1 MKANIRH
8 LVLAAVVGCLPA
20 LSAQAAEGLPESKAL
35 MQALIDEINRSMTL
49 QMEDLEKPYFIQ
61 YLVDD
66 SLMYHITARYGDLTG
81 SDRDRSRDFYSQV
94 RVGSYEL
101 DNTNFSGDGG
111 RFFRFFGG
119 SSGGGQASLPVEENY
134 DAIRQAVWWATDQ
147 DYKDAVE
154 TLTKKRAYMRDKK
167 LEDRPS
173 DFSKASIV
181 QHTDPAVDVELDR
194 AAWEQRIRKI
204 SAHFNKYPRIQDS
217 QVQLFVGLANRYV
230 VNTEGTRLRTP
241 DQAALLVI
249 TAELQSDDGMRI
261 SDGMD
266 YFGHAPEDLP
276 AVERVL
282 ADIDELAASLTR
294 VAQAPILERYTGP
307 VLFDNLAAA
316 QMFRTM
322 LAEAAAGRV
331 EPVGTQRRGLTG
343 AGSLEKKLGQRILPP
358 SFRIYDDPLAKE
370 APGTYLMGH
379 YIYDDEGVSAE
390 RVELVQGGVLK
401 NLVMSRM
408 PTKKLSGT
416 NGHGRRSPGDGTAQ
430 SAIANLFI
438 EDTEGLSDED
448 LKAKLIE
455 MAQDEGLEYGLRIG
469 AVRTTGIGSSQ
480 SDMFA
485 MIMRMQQRG
494 GQENVGDPI
503 YSYKVYVEDGREELV
518 RGCEFGQVKLR
529 DLKHI
534 EAAGKAQAVYNYV
547 GFGMG
552 GTTPATSIIAPAVL
566 FEELELSKIEQE
578 HDTRPI
584 LKSPLDRS

>member
-1 MKANIRH
+1 VKANMRY
-8 LVLAAVVGCLPA
+8 LALAVVVGCLPA
-20 LSAQAAEGLPESKAL
+20 ISARGAETVPESKAL
-35 MQALIDEINRSMTL
+35 MQALTDEMNRSMSL

-61 YLVDD
+61 YLVND
-66 SLMYHITARYGDLTG
+66 SLMCHVTARYGDLTG
-81 SDRDRSRDFYSQV
+81 SDRDRSRRFYSQV

-101 DNTNFSGDGG
+101 DNTNFSGDSGG
-111 RFFRFFGG
+111 FFRIFGG
-119 SSGGGQASLPVEENY
+119 PSGGGQASLPIEENY
-134 DAIRQAVWWATDQ
+134 DAIRQAIWWATDQ

-167 LEDRPS
+167 LEDRPN

-181 QHTDPAVDVELDR
+181 QHTDPALGIEFDR
-194 AAWEQRIRKI
+194 AAWEQRVKDI
-204 SAHFNKYPRIQDS
+204 SAHFNKYPAIQDS
-217 QVQLFVGLANRYV
+217 QVQLYVGLANRYV
-230 VNTEGTRLRTP
+230 VNTEGTRLCTP
-241 DQAALLVI
+241 DQGALLII
-249 TAELQSDDGMRI
+249 TAELQADDGTRI
-261 SDGMD
+261 SDGLN
-266 YFGHAPEDLP
+266 YYGYVPKDLP
-276 AVERVL
+276 AAEHVL
-282 ADIDELAASLTR
+282 ADIDELVGRLTQ
-294 VAQAPILERYTGP
+294 VAQAPVLERYTGP

-343 AGSLEKKLGQRILPP
+343 AGSLEKKLGQRILPR

-370 APGTYLMGH
+370 AAGTDLMGH
-379 YIYDDEGVSAE
+379 YVYDDEGVHAE
-390 RVELVQGGVLK
+390 RVDLVQDGVLK
-401 NLVMSRM
+401 NLVMSRV
-408 PTKKLSGT
+408 PTKKLSST
-416 NGHGRRSPGDGTAQ
+416 NGHGRCPPGDGTAQ
-430 SAIANLFI
+430 SAIANLFV
-438 EDTEGLSDED
+438 EDTEGVSDDE
-448 LKAKLIE
+448 LKDKLVE

-485 MIMRMQQRG
+485 MFMRMQQRG

-503 YSYKVYVEDGREELV
+503 YIYKVYVDDGREELV

-534 EAAGKAQAVYNYV
+534 EAGGKTPAVYNYV

-552 GTTPATSIIAPAVL
+552 GATPATSIIAPGVL

-578 HDTRPI
+578 HDTKPI